1 MKPNPIKG
9 TDDAH
14 SINKIKKDMAKCTK
28 HCLELD

>member
-14 SINKIKKDMAKCTK
+14 SMKKIKYCVNVQNNTLK
-28 HCLELD
+28 

>member
-14 SINKIKKDMAKCTK
+14 NINKIKNIWHNVRNIT
-28 HCLELD
+28 LN

>member
-14 SINKIKKDMAKCTK
+14 SMNKIKYCVNVRSSTLK
-28 HCLELD
+28 